1 MSDVLDNVQ
10 LNPGAGGA
18 TIATD
23 YVSAKHYQIV
33 KTAYGADGT
42 ALDVTRTVHFPVS
55 IEVGNGDYANPYLAV
70 AGSTN
75 GVDPVRVNVVS
86 GTLSVDTVGVSGGTL
101 NVGYIVD
108 GVSADIRSIAD
119 DVKVGVHTLGVDT
132 VTVTDGVILGSPVD
146 DTYIGEVD
154 IRNTTLPGSL
164 TIGQI
169 LNLNATMTL
178 LLGVNGTYPLQSG
191 VRVKN
196 VGDSNAPILLIGTAD
211 ATSTGFYHLAPG
223 ENIFLEINNINLIKV
238 KTDGSVGAGKVSWI
252 GS

>member
-1 MSDVLDNVQ
+1 MSDIEDHVQ
-10 LNPGAGGA
+10 LNAGSGGA
-18 TIATD
+18 TIASD
-23 YVSAKHYQIV
+23 HVSGAHYQIV
-33 KTAYGADGT
+33 KIAHGEDGT
-42 ALDVTRTVHFPVS
+42 ATDVTRTVPLPVS
-55 IEVGNGDYANPYLAV
+55 IEQNTANDYANPYLAV

-75 GVDPVRVNVVS
+75 GVEPVSVNVVS

-169 LNLNATMTL
+169 TTLNAIGTL
-178 LLGVNGTYPLQSG
+178 LHVGYPLQSG

-196 VGDSNAPILLIGTAD
+196 VGDSNDPILYIGTAD
-211 ATSTGFYHLAPG
+211 TTSTGFYHLAPG
-223 ENIFLEINNINLIKV
+223 ENIFLEINDINLIKV
-238 KTDGSVGAGKVSWI
+238 KTDGSGGAGKVSWI

>member
-1 MSDVLDNVQ
+1 MSDVLDHVQ
-10 LNPGAGGA
+10 LNPGTGGA
-18 TIATD
+18 TIASD
-23 YVSAKHYQIV
+23 HVSGAHYQIV
-33 KTAYGADGT
+33 KIAHGEDGT
-42 ALDVTRTVHFPVS
+42 ATDVTRTVPLPVS
-55 IEVGNGDYANPYLAV
+55 IEQITTNTHANPYIAV

-169 LNLNATMTL
+169 LNLNTTMTL
-178 LLGVNGTYPLQSG
+178 LLGSNGTYALQSG

-196 VGDSNAPILLIGTAD
+196 IGDSNDPTLYIGTAD

-238 KTDGSVGAGKVSWI
+238 KASAANGKVSWI